1 MSKDA
6 LLLFHYDI
14 VQKLCFHLLK
24 LEEIPKVFFGH
35 LVKLPLLAGALDSVG
50 VLFAIQ
56 YIFVA
61 RHRSFRHDDHAFLPR
76 QIAGLWK
83 SYSQAV
89 ALLVKRLKLTTYY
102 YVKEL
107 RWLALRINNLVS
119 YEVNFLKV
127 EDKFSESL
135 AVKCLEQRY
144 FIQKIN
150 VGIKLS
156 QFNFAETPLETIR
169 I

>member
-1 MSKDA
+1 M
-6 LLLFHYDI
+6 
-14 VQKLCFHLLK
+14 
-24 LEEIPKVFFGH
+24 
-35 LVKLPLLAGALDSVG
+35 
-50 VLFAIQ
+50 
-56 YIFVA
+56 
-61 RHRSFRHDDHAFLPR
+61 
-76 QIAGLWK
+76 
-83 SYSQAV
+83 
-89 ALLVKRLKLTTYY
+89 KRLKLTAYY